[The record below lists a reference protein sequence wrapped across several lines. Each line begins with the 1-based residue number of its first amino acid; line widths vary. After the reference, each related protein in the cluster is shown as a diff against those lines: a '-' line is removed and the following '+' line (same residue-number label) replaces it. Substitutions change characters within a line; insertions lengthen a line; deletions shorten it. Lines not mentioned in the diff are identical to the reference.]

1 MYNLRASN
9 GFQGVDL
16 VFTNEELNALIQQID
31 KLNMQFCDNK
41 ELDETVDKLKS
52 LKKVLCEFAY
62 FDDSEQ
68 EVHCRMGY
76 YELQL
81 LIECIIVAL
90 PVGKRDVFS
99 EMLAKP
105 ETKKWVYKNTTETSS
120 V

>member
-1 MYNLRASN
+1 MYNLKASN

-31 KLNMQFCDNK
+31 KLKMQFCDNK
-41 ELDETVDKLKS
+41 ALDETVDKLNS

-81 LIECIIVAL
+81 LIECIIIAS
-90 PVGKRDVFS
+90 PVGKRDVFG
-99 EMLAKP
+99 EMLNKP
-105 ETKKWVYKNTTETSS
+105 DTKKWVYKNNSDQNTI
-120 V
+120 